1 MDIRAHN
8 RCAWDLQV
16 ERGNIWT
23 VPVGPDAIADARM
36 GRWDIFLT
44 PTRPVPKAGFPPLDS
59 AEPLN
64 RYMPMFIATRA
75 VKM

>member
-8 RCAWDLQV
+8 RRAWDLQV

-23 VPVGPDAIADARM
+23 VPVGPDAIADAGM

-44 PTRPVPKAGFPPLDS
+44 PTRPVPKAWFPRS
-59 AEPLN
+59 
-64 RYMPMFIATRA
+64 IAPNPSTATCRCSSPRGQ
-75 VKM
+75 